1 MRLTS
6 VSFGDFAAGGVA
18 RILGDMDLE
27 FWVEGLPPKKDGA
40 QSMWDKPL
48 EVQRLKAL
56 RVAAL
61 EALRLAALQAMTDA
75 PGFPLEIPVELHLTV
90 RAHPRDGDLDNFVTG
105 VCDGLMAKH
114 PRASWN
120 CDAWAGVP
128 EAATPELP
136 LLFWD
141 DALVDRI
148 TAERLAPEL
157 QGPSYRVRVAPI
169 PRPEAGLPG

>member
-1 MRLTS
+1 ME
-6 VSFGDFAAGGVA
+6 
-18 RILGDMDLE
+18 LE
-27 FWVEGLPPKKDGA
+27 FSVEGLPPKKDGA

-61 EALRLAALQAMTDA
+61 REMRDPSQ
-75 PGFPLEIPVELHLTV
+75 FPLDVPVELHLTV

-120 CDAWAGVP
+120 RDAWTDVP
-128 EAATPELP
+128 EDAAPERP
-136 LLFWD
+136 LLLRD

-148 TAERLAPEL
+148 VAERMQP
-157 QGPSYRVRVAPI
+157 QPHGPDYQVRVVTVPTKV
-169 PRPEAGLPG
+169 PDLTG